1 MLLQHPP
8 LEVGELFVGDGQDLP
23 AGPATEVMAPGAGD
37 AVDLALR
44 LEGRF
49 RGQPNL
55 AEHIE
60 GAVDGRLVDAGIKVG
75 DARDDLA
82 QAGVAGDLAD
92 GVEHD
97 QALRRDAV
105 AAGAQPLDIVE
116 VFVRHKVKALD
127 NRQR

>member
-1 MLLQHPP
+1 MLRLDAEAVLLQHPP
-8 LEVGELFVGDGQDLP
+8 LEVGELFVGDGQDFP
-23 AGPATEVMAPGAGD
+23 AGPATEVMVPGAGD

-49 RGQPNL
+49 RSQPDL

-60 GAVDGRLVDAGIKVG
+60 G
-75 DARDDLA
+75 
-82 QAGVAGDLAD
+82 
-92 GVEHD
+92 
-97 QALRRDAV
+97 AV

-116 VFVRHKVKALD
+116 VFVCHKVKALD